1 MEVLEFA
8 RKILEII
15 DTPAYI
21 YISYLRSVQRIQ
33 LEQALSMQARSS
45 ESNVDKLCE
54 ISRIG
59 RGERDGS
66 DFKQLVLLV
75 DRGRSIREDCED
87 LRQV

>member
-1 MEVLEFA
+1 MEVLEFVNIRNHRHA
-8 RKILEII
+8 CF
-15 DTPAYI
+15 
-21 YISYLRSVQRIQ
+21 ISYLRSVQRIQ

-54 ISRIG
+54 ISSIC